1 MTTPAT
7 TAARALRDFDVRYPL
22 VRERVDAELRTRAA
36 AARQAIGPHSRLGE
50 AVEYA
55 LNLPGKR
62 LRPFLVVEACR
73 ALGGSEAAALP
84 AACAVECVH
93 TFSLIHDDL
102 PAMDDDDLR
111 RGMPT
116 CHKVFGDAVA
126 ILAGDWLS
134 ADALRIAAS
143 AGPDP
148 ARSAAILAAL
158 AEGTLAMI
166 EGQAADV
173 AGEQCAPAAERVSF
187 IHLRKTAA
195 LISAS
200 ARIGALCA
208 AASELD
214 VELLST
220 YGRRLGL
227 AFQIMDDVL
236 DAVATTEVLGK
247 RAGKDSDRLKQTY
260 PAVYGVDA
268 SRARA
273 TEEALAAARLLEPLG
288 QRAAALRE
296 LATYV
301 VQRER

>member
-1 MTTPAT
+1 MTPDRPTPART
-7 TAARALRDFDVRYPL
+7 TGEFDVRYPL
-22 VRERVDAELRTRAA
+22 VREMVDAELRVRAA
-36 AARQAIGPHSRLGE
+36 AARVAIGPHSRLGE

-55 LNLPGKR
+55 LKLPGKR

-73 ALGGSEAAALP
+73 AFGGTDSAALS
-84 AACAVECVH
+84 AACAVECLH

-116 CHKVFGDAVA
+116 CHKVFGEAAA

-134 ADALRIAAS
+134 AYALRVAAT
-143 AGPDP
+143 AGPDA
-148 ARSAAILAAL
+148 ARSSAILAAL
-158 AEGTLAMI
+158 ADGTLAMI

-173 AGEQCAPAAERVSF
+173 AGEGCAPTADRVAY

-200 ARIGALCA
+200 AKIGAHCA
-208 AASELD
+208 AASEPD
-214 VELLST
+214 VELLSN

-236 DAVATTEVLGK
+236 DAVATTEALG
-247 RAGKDSDRLKQTY
+247 RAGKDSDRCKQTY
-260 PAVYGVDA
+260 PAVFGVEA

-273 TEEALAAARLLEPLG
+273 SEEAGAAARLLEPLG
-288 QRAAALRE
+288 SRAAALRE
-296 LATYV
+296 LAGFV
-301 VQRER
+301 VHRER